1 MRIRYSLHNKLM
13 LTMTCIMVL
22 VAGAALT
29 LNYSANKKQL
39 AHSFEQD
46 TATLVQLTRI
56 IISEAMWNKDLE
68 SLKTLSNSLV
78 ATHWIAAITIQDEH
92 GAVVTQLGT
101 HNAASAFKH
110 SQASLPITRNNRVI
124 GHIRLTFTTHKNA
137 ALLSRQSQQNAAI
150 VFIVLLSALVS
161 CFLICRRFITNPINH
176 LAKAFDD
183 IANGDG
189 ELSRRLPTNSNDEIA
204 LLCHNFNRVI
214 EHISSI
220 IGNVNTVTLQVA
232 DSVKTMVNA
241 AGNTSQHTDNQL
253 REIEMATA
261 ALTELAQS
269 AEQVAQYA
277 KNAADKTTHTA
288 KLADES
294 SNVVETSQ
302 ATTANLS
309 SQIESTTQKV
319 GVLRNKSDNIGSVMA
334 VIRTIA
340 EQTNLLALN
349 AAIEAA
355 RAGEQGRGF
364 AVVADEV
371 RSLAQKT
378 QSSTEEIESII
389 NELQKASDEAHESM
403 YACKN
408 SVDATINT
416 AYKVSESLS
425 LIRTNIIDINA
436 MNQQIANAAHEQNTT
451 SHEVSKNVA
460 SIYDLS
466 HQVAENAKIV
476 TTSSNELQQE
486 SGELHG
492 QLSQFKL

>member
-1 MRIRYSLHNKLM
+1 MRIRYSLSNKLM

-29 LNYSANKKQL
+29 LNYSFNKKQL
-39 AHSFEQD
+39 AQTFEQD
-46 TATLVQLTRI
+46 TATLVKLTHTA
-56 IISEAMWNKDLE
+56 ISKAVLNKDLQQ
-68 SLKTLSNSLV
+68 LKTISESLV
-78 ATHWIAAITIQDEH
+78 ATHFVTGITIQDEQ
-92 GAVVTQLGT
+92 GAMLTQLSAQNT
-101 HNAASAFKH
+101 PSAFKH
-110 SQASLPITRNNRVI
+110 TQANLPITHNKNVI
-124 GHIRLTFTTHKNA
+124 GRFTLVFSAEENT
-137 ALLSRQSQQNAAI
+137 ALLNRQSQQNAAI
-150 VFIVLLSALVS
+150 VLTLLISALVS
-161 CFLICRRFITNPINH
+161 CFLVCKRFIINPVNR
-176 LAKAFDD
+176 LAEAFDD
-183 IANGDG
+183 IANGGGD
-189 ELSRRLPTNSNDEIA
+189 LSRRLPTNSSDEIA

-220 IGNVNTVTLQVA
+220 IGNVNTVTMQVEN
-232 DSVKTMVNA
+232 SVKTMVNA

-253 REIEMATA
+253 QEIEMATA
-261 ALTELAQS
+261 ALTQLAQS

-288 KLADES
+288 NLADDS
-294 SNVVETSQ
+294 SNIVETSQ
-302 ATTANLS
+302 TTTANLS

-403 YACKN
+403 HASKN
-408 SVDATINT
+408 SVDATIST

-436 MNQQIANAAHEQNTT
+436 MNQQIANAAHEQSTT
-451 SHEVSKNVA
+451 SSEVSKNVT

-466 HQVAENAKIV
+466 HQVAENARIV

-486 SGELHG
+486 SRELHT